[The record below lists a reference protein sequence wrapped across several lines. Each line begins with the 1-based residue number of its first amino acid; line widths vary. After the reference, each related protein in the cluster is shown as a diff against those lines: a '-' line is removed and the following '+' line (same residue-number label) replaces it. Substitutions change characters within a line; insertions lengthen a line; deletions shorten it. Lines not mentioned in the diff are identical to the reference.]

1 MEPQEM
7 HWEEDHL
14 ASSEESEPILVATD
28 SVGQVPPE
36 EAQALGIP
44 VIPYIVNVGEQS
56 FRDGADFS
64 ATDMYRAMRE
74 TQVVP
79 TTSAPSLGEF
89 VDFFTRQVKAGFHR
103 IFFVS
108 LADQLSNGYHVAI
121 EAANLVRE
129 SIPNLEIR
137 IFNSLTAAVPEGFI
151 AVEAAKEARAG
162 GSMDQVEQRAIEVRE
177 NHVGLA
183 AALETLAYLAR
194 SGRIG
199 RATSLLGSL
208 IQIKPIVSVAKDG
221 VVSPIDRA
229 RSWKDAFQRIIRYA
243 KAKTE
248 GMQVRELAILH
259 ADALERGEE
268 LEEAAVPA
276 LRPEHTFFAD
286 FTPVMGAHTGPGLVG
301 VAFYAEP
308 PSHSR

>member
-1 MEPQEM
+1 MQ
-7 HWEEDHL
+7 
-14 ASSEESEPILVATD
+14 SEENHPEGPEKNEPVLVATD
-28 SVGQVPPE
+28 SVGQVPGE
-36 EAQALGIP
+36 DIGTLGIP

-56 FRDGADFS
+56 FLDGADFS

-74 TQVVP
+74 TQVMP

-103 IFFVS
+103 IFYVS
-108 LADQLSNGYHVAI
+108 LADQLSNGYHVAM

-129 SIPNLEIR
+129 KIPTVEIR

-151 AVEAAKEARAG
+151 AVQAAKEARAG
-162 GSMDQVEQRAIEVRE
+162 GSMDQVEQRATEVRE
-177 NHVGLA
+177 NQVGLA
-183 AALETLAYLAR
+183 AALETLTYLAR
-194 SGRIG
+194 GGRIG
-199 RATSLLGSL
+199 RATSFLGSL

-229 RSWKDAFQRIIRYA
+229 HSWKDAFERMIKYVRT
-243 KAKTE
+243 KTE

-268 LEEAAVPA
+268 LEEAAVSA
-276 LRPEHTFFAD
+276 LRPARTFFAD

-301 VAFYAEP
+301 LAFYAEP
-308 PSHSR
+308 PSGSR